1 MSSHHDTTGHLPP
14 VGRFVPARDASYH
27 CGVVR
32 KLQDGVVYVG
42 GDTVMSE
49 QGVEDGAEHAAL
61 WRANDDAG

>member
-1 MSSHHDTTGHLPP
+1 MTPDWPP
-14 VGRFVPARDASYH
+14 PSCRPLRPRPRDASYH

-42 GDTVMSE
+42 GDTVMSG

-61 WRANDDAG
+61 WRANVCDDAG